1 MTSGPFVR
9 SGEDTGPTCA
19 RHARRADSTVVTTTT
34 TAPRRTW
41 IPVAG
46 VVLLAVVLLIW
57 AKWQPYWV
65 KVPSV
70 AGSGSLGTSI
80 LPTSGVSLRAG
91 LEFAGTYFLAIWP
104 ALVTGLVLAA
114 AIRTVLPADWTAR
127 MVGRRGAVV
136 GSALAVPGMMCSC
149 CSAPVA
155 VGLRQ
160 RAADVR
166 AALAFWLASP
176 ALNPVVLVFCAF
188 VLPWQWTLLRL
199 AAGIGVVGV
208 GALAARRAGDAPD
221 PTGLPIGVLDRSV
234 GSSDSVDDGRP
245 LPVRFLAALGGLSLR
260 LLPEYL
266 VLVVALGALR
276 GVLFPLGAGLAGLH
290 GGVVVA
296 IVVLLAVAG
305 TLLPIPTGAEIAA
318 VAALLAAGVSPVIAA
333 ALLITL
339 PAISLP
345 SLLMV
350 RRVFPVRVL
359 ATVTVGTV
367 LIGVVCSVVVAVGGS
382 WTA

>member
-1 MTSGPFVR
+1 MTLSP
-9 SGEDTGPTCA
+9 
-19 RHARRADSTVVTTTT
+19 

-41 IPVAG
+41 VPIAG
-46 VVLLAVVLLIW
+46 VVLLAVVLLVW

-70 AGSGSLGTSI
+70 AGSGSLGSSI
-80 LPTSGVSLRAG
+80 LPASGVSLRAG
-91 LEFAGTYFLAIWP
+91 LEFARTYFLAIWP

-127 MVGRRGAVV
+127 VIGRRGSVV

-188 VLPWQWTLLRL
+188 VLPWPWTLLRL
-199 AAGIGVVGV
+199 AAGLGVVGV
-208 GALAARRAGDAPD
+208 GALAARRSPVPVGP
-221 PTGLPIGVLDRSV
+221 VVEEDRP
-234 GSSDSVDDGRP
+234 DDGRP

-276 GVLFPLGAGLAGLH
+276 GVLFPLGAGLAGTH
-290 GGVVVA
+290 GAVVVA

-318 VAALLAAGVSPVIAA
+318 VAALLAAGVSPVVAA

-339 PAISLP
+339 PALSLP

-350 RRVFPVRVL
+350 RRVFPARVL

-367 LIGVVCSVVVAVGGS
+367 LLGVACSVLVAVGGS

>member
-1 MTSGPFVR
+1 MTV
-9 SGEDTGPTCA
+9 T
-19 RHARRADSTVVTTTT
+19 ST
-34 TAPRRTW
+34 PRRTW
-41 IPVAG
+41 VPVGG
-46 VVLLAVVLLIW
+46 VVVLAVVLLIW

-70 AGSGSLGTSI
+70 AGSGSLGKSI
-80 LPTSGVSLRAG
+80 LPASGVSLRAG

-176 ALNPVVLVFCAF
+176 ALNPVVLAFCAF

-199 AAGIGVVGV
+199 AAGFAVVGV
-208 GALAARRAGDAPD
+208 GALAARRAGDAAD
-221 PTGLPIGVLDRSV
+221 SAGLAV
-234 GSSDSVDDGRP
+234 GDDTIDDGRP
-245 LPVRFLAALGGLSLR
+245 VPVRFLAALGGLSVR

-266 VLVVALGALR
+266 VLVVALGAVR
-276 GVLFPLGAGLAGLH
+276 GVLFPLGAGLAGMH
-290 GGVVVA
+290 GAVVVA

-359 ATVTVGTV
+359 ATVTVGV
-367 LIGVVCSVVVAVGGS
+367 VVIGVLCSVVVAVGGS

>member
-1 MTSGPFVR
+1 MT
-9 SGEDTGPTCA
+9 
-19 RHARRADSTVVTTTT
+19 VTT
-34 TAPRRTW
+34 PSRRTW
-41 IPVAG
+41 VPVVG
-46 VVLLAVVLLIW
+46 VVLLAVALLVW

-70 AGSGSLGTSI
+70 AGSGSMGRSV
-80 LPTSGVSLRAG
+80 LPADGVSLRAG

-104 ALVTGLVLAA
+104 ALVAGLVLAA

-136 GSALAVPGMMCSC
+136 GSTLAVPGMMCSC
-149 CSAPVA
+149 CAAPVA

-188 VLPWQWTLLRL
+188 VLPWPWTVLRA
-199 AAGIGVVGV
+199 AAGLAVVGV
-208 GALAARRAGDAPD
+208 GALAARRAGDAAD
-221 PTGLPIGVLDRSV
+221 PAGLTV
-234 GSSDSVDDGRP
+234 GTDSVDDGRP
-245 LPVRFLAALGGLSLR
+245 LPVRFLAALGGLAVR

-266 VLVVALGALR
+266 VLVVVLGALR
-276 GVLFPLGAGLAGLH
+276 GVLFPVGAGLAGTH
-290 GGVVVA
+290 GAVVVA
-296 IVVLLAVAG
+296 VVVLLAVAG
-305 TLLPIPTGAEIAA
+305 ALLPIPTGAEVAA

-333 ALLITL
+333 ALLVTL
-339 PAISLP
+339 PAVSLP

-359 ATVTVGTV
+359 ATVTVGV
-367 LIGVVCSVVVAVGGS
+367 VVIGVVCSVVVAVGGS
-382 WTA
+382 WSA

>member
-1 MTSGPFVR
+1 M
-9 SGEDTGPTCA
+9 
-19 RHARRADSTVVTTTT
+19 T
-34 TAPRRTW
+34 TAPTTPRRPW

-46 VVLLAVVLLIW
+46 VVLLAVVLLVW

-70 AGSGSLGTSI
+70 AGSGSLGSSI
-80 LPTSGVSLRAG
+80 LPADGVSLRAG
-91 LEFAGTYFLAIWP
+91 LAFAGTFLAIWP

-127 MVGRRGAVV
+127 VVGRRGSVV

-188 VLPWQWTLLRL
+188 VLPWPWTLLRL
-199 AAGIGVVGV
+199 AAGLGVVGI

-221 PTGLPIGVLDRSV
+221 PTGLVV
-234 GSSDSVDDGRP
+234 ATDSGDDGRP
-245 LPVRFLAALGGLSLR
+245 LPIRFLGALGSLSLR

-276 GVLFPLGAGLAGLH
+276 GVLFPVGAGLAGTH
-290 GGVVVA
+290 GAVVIAV
-296 IVVLLAVAG
+296 VVLLAVAG

-350 RRVFPVRVL
+350 RRVFPTRVL

-367 LIGVVCSVVVAVGGS
+367 LVGVACAVVVAVGGS

>member
-1 MTSGPFVR
+1 V
-9 SGEDTGPTCA
+9 
-19 RHARRADSTVVTTTT
+19 TTT

-46 VVLLAVVLLIW
+46 VALLAVLLLIW

-70 AGSGSLGTSI
+70 AGSGSLGRSI
-80 LPTSGVSLRAG
+80 LPSDGVSLRSG

-127 MVGRRGAVV
+127 MVGRRGTVV

-188 VLPWQWTLLRL
+188 VLPWPWTLLRL
-199 AAGIGVVGV
+199 AGGVGVVGI
-208 GALAARRAGDAPD
+208 GTLAARRSSEPAAPVLGAD
-221 PTGLPIGVLDRSV
+221 P
-234 GSSDSVDDGRP
+234 VDDGRP
-245 LPVRFLAALGGLSLR
+245 LPVRFLVALGGLSLR

-266 VLVVALGALR
+266 VLVVVLGALR
-276 GVLFPLGAGLAGLH
+276 GVLFPLGAGLAGTH
-290 GGVVVA
+290 GAVVVA

-333 ALLITL
+333 ALLVTL

-350 RRVFPVRVL
+350 RRVFPARVL
-359 ATVTVGTV
+359 ATVTAGTV

>member
-1 MTSGPFVR
+1 V
-9 SGEDTGPTCA
+9 
-19 RHARRADSTVVTTTT
+19 TTT
-34 TAPRRTW
+34 TAPRRAW

-46 VVLLAVVLLIW
+46 VALLAVLLLIW

-70 AGSGSLGTSI
+70 AGSGSLGRSI
-80 LPTSGVSLRAG
+80 LPSDGVSLRSG

-127 MVGRRGAVV
+127 MVGRRGTVV

-188 VLPWQWTLLRL
+188 VLPWPWTLLRL
-199 AAGIGVVGV
+199 AGGVGVVGI
-208 GALAARRAGDAPD
+208 GTLAARRSSEPAAPVLGAD
-221 PTGLPIGVLDRSV
+221 P
-234 GSSDSVDDGRP
+234 VDDGRP
-245 LPVRFLAALGGLSLR
+245 LPVRFLVALGGLSLR

-266 VLVVALGALR
+266 VLVVVLGALR
-276 GVLFPLGAGLAGLH
+276 GVLFPLGAGLAGTH
-290 GGVVVA
+290 GAVVVA

-333 ALLITL
+333 ALLVTL

-350 RRVFPVRVL
+350 RRVFPARVL
-359 ATVTVGTV
+359 ATVTAGTV

>member
-1 MTSGPFVR
+1 M
-9 SGEDTGPTCA
+9 
-19 RHARRADSTVVTTTT
+19 TTTPT
-34 TAPRRTW
+34 TPRTW
-41 IPVAG
+41 VPVAG
-46 VVLLAVVLLIW
+46 VVLLGVVLLIW

-70 AGSGSLGTSI
+70 AGSGSLGRSI
-80 LPTSGVSLRAG
+80 LPATGVSLQSG

-127 MVGRRGAVV
+127 AVGRRGSVV

-176 ALNPVVLVFCAF
+176 ALN
-188 VLPWQWTLLRL
+188 
-199 AAGIGVVGV
+199 
-208 GALAARRAGDAPD
+208 
-221 PTGLPIGVLDRSV
+221 
-234 GSSDSVDDGRP
+234 DGRP

-266 VLVVALGALR
+266 VLVVVLGALR
-276 GVLFPLGAGLAGLH
+276 GVLFPLGAGLAGTH
-290 GGVVVA
+290 GAVVVA

-333 ALLITL
+333 ALLVTL
-339 PAISLP
+339 PAVSLP

-350 RRVFPVRVL
+350 RRVFPGRVL
-359 ATVTVGTV
+359 ATVTVGRV
-367 LIGVVCSVVVAVGGS
+367 LIGVVCSLVVAMGGS